1 MRTPSDRDL
10 ARHREAIHRF
20 LRRHRDAAPVQWA
33 VAVVEREL
41 FGYHGAYGFSYEL
54 WTEQRFGALKDAGAT
69 PMEVLQRVIECYAL
83 RRDDSDR
90 TFPSANAFSAF
101 LARKVLRLRR
111 GVLLANSNAARLI
124 TCGCEIEHQLG
135 RFTLAT
141 LMRME
146 QEREVRAA
154 TDRELNAWAM
164 A

>member
-101 LARKVLRLRR
+101 LARK
-111 GVLLANSNAARLI
+111 GPAAS
-124 TCGCEIEHQLG
+124 
-135 RFTLAT
+135 
-141 LMRME
+141 
-146 QEREVRAA
+146 ERCAVG
-154 TDRELNAWAM
+154 
-164 A
+164 